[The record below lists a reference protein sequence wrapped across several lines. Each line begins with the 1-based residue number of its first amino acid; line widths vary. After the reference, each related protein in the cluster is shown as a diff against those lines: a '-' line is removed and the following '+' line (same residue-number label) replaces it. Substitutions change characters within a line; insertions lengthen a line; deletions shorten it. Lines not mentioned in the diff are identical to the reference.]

1 MHQIT
6 KFVPAVAVSLLLA
19 ACGSS
24 SSTKSSTSSAATK
37 PASGG
42 SVEISSRNLP
52 GLGAVLVDAQGRTLY
67 TFVPDN
73 ASKVTC
79 TGGCASV
86 WPPLTLPSAG
96 HPVAAGAVT
105 ASLLSSDP
113 DPSGGRVITF
123 KGWPLYNYV
132 GDPTPGSVTGEGI
145 NSSGGLWYVIS
156 PTGTVIKQKS

>member
-1 MHQIT
+1 MPHIT
-6 KFVPAVAVSLLLA
+6 KFVPAVAVSLLLV

-24 SSTKSSTSSAATK
+24 SSTKSSTSSASTK
-37 PASGG
+37 PANSG

-52 GLGAVLVDAQGRTLY
+52 GFGAVLVDAQGRTLY
-67 TFVPDN
+67 TFAPDN
-73 ASKVTC
+73 ANKVTC
-79 TGGCASV
+79 TGGCASA
-86 WPPLTLPSAG
+86 WPPLTLPAAAR
-96 HPVAAGAVT
+96 PVAAGAVS

-113 DPSGGRVITF
+113 NPSGGRVITY

-132 GDPTPGSVTGEGI
+132 GDPTPGSASGEGV